1 MDIVLR
7 GYAHLRLLLKIDL
20 TSLVSS
26 KQKVLLSTEFEML
39 SIRHWYALE
48 LKLGNIWNS
57 IVGTPRVF
65 FRVAITR
72 IEVDIC
78 ALHSNMAIEKAHLFV
93 SAETPPVL
101 LL

>member
-7 GYAHLRLLLKIDL
+7 GYAHLRLRLKIDL
-20 TSLVSS
+20 TSFVSS
-26 KQKVLLSTEFEML
+26 KQKVLLGTEFETL
-39 SIRHWYALE
+39 SIRHWYTLE
-48 LKLGNIWNS
+48 LKLGNTWNS
-57 IVGTPRVF
+57 VVGTPRVF

-72 IEVDIC
+72 IEADIC
-78 ALHSNMAIEKAHLFV
+78 ALHSDMTIEKAHLFI